1 MWLGDYELPQNPE
14 GLNENRGTSTQ
25 TQRRAIERLADPLPE
40 VVFGLYALAVGGR
53 PEELEQLS
61 EWKAGLLIQSLQ
73 SGDPASVAVSRP
85 MAGTV
90 QSLLEFNGYR
100 TTAPHEPGHNPKD

>member
-1 MWLGDYELPQNPE
+1 MWLGDYELPKNPE
-14 GLNENRGTSTQ
+14 GLNENRETSTQ
-25 TQRRAIERLADPLPE
+25 TQRRAIERLSRRLPE
-40 VVFGLYALAVGGR
+40 VVFGLYCLAVGGR
-53 PEELEQLS
+53 PGELERLS
-61 EWKAGLLIQSLQ
+61 EWKAGLLIQGLQ

-100 TTAPHEPGHNPKD
+100 TTAPHESGSDQKY

>member
-1 MWLGDYELPQNPE
+1 MWLGNYELPKNSE
-14 GLNENRGTSTQ
+14 GLNEHRGTSTAS
-25 TQRRAIERLADPLPE
+25 QRRVIERLGRRLPE
-40 VVFGLYALAVGGR
+40 IVFGLYCLSVGGR
-53 PEELEQLS
+53 PEELDQLS
-61 EWKAGLLIQSLQ
+61 EWKAGLLIHSLQ

-100 TTAPHEPGHNPKD
+100 TTAPHEPESDSKD